1 MPLQIPLSQIGN
13 DPAAFQARVAA
24 FRQARLDHHKTAGEP
39 APRAHDLVE
48 ACVRRVPR
56 GDAPD
61 DYELVDYEVADDRSL
76 LCSAR
81 MR

>member
-1 MPLQIPLSQIGN
+1 MIIQIRLAQIGN
-13 DPAAFQARVAA
+13 DPAAFHARVAA
-24 FRQARLDHHKTAGEP
+24 FRQTKLDHHKTEGEP
-39 APRAHDLVE
+39 APREHDLVE